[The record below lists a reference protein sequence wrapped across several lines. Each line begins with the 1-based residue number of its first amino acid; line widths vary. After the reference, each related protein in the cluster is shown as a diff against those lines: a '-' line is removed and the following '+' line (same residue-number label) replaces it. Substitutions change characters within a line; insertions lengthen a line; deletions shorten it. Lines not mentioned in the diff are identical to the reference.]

1 MYIYMHRYVSTPIL
15 PSSHFTSRTTTHSS
29 NHTIQTTHTFTMRA
43 AIVPFTFLVALFGQ
57 TIFAQSCQ
65 PDGGSGF
72 NINVGDLDSVR
83 CCSGCGWNSCR
94 LGDVC
99 CFTLIHQNTR
109 SLVLTLLLQ
118 SQGTLYYC
126 PSASGSTC
134 NLQPS
139 ICG

>member
-1 MYIYMHRYVSTPIL
+1 
-15 PSSHFTSRTTTHSS
+15 
-29 NHTIQTTHTFTMRA
+29 MRP
-43 AIVPFTFLVALFGQ
+43 AIVPFTFLVAIFGQ

-65 PDGGSGF
+65 PDGGIGF

-94 LGDVC
+94 LGD
-99 CFTLIHQNTR
+99 
-109 SLVLTLLLQ
+109 